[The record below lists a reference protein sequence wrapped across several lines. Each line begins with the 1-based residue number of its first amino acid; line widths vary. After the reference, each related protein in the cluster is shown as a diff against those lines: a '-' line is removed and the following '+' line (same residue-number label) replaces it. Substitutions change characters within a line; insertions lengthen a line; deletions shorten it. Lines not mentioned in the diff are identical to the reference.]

1 MTRSYSLLISK
12 LAWSVL
18 SPSEFAP
25 WGEATSAKR
34 RRRRAGI
41 WWRFKTQRDDPVT
54 RPALIARLGFVFNPS
69 EIDTLLR
76 LSPSPSWQWA
86 GPWDK
91 TPWRRPSPLARVLA
105 GVGPV
110 LLSGDLASA
119 LAGIGFENLN
129 PSPPSRD
136 LTNAICQSR
145 AGAAAF
151 RGVTTACRSVTRLL
165 PCSGN
170 APGNG

>member
-1 MTRSYSLLISK
+1 M
-12 LAWSVL
+12 
-18 SPSEFAP
+18 
-25 WGEATSAKR
+25 
-34 RRRRAGI
+34 
-41 WWRFKTQRDDPVT
+41 T
-54 RPALIARLGFVFNPS
+54 RPALIVRLGFVFNPS

-76 LSPSPSWQWA
+76 PSPSPSWQWA
-86 GPWDK
+86 GQWDK

-136 LTNAICQSR
+136 LTDAICQNR
-145 AGAAAF
+145 AGAAAAS
-151 RGVTTACRSVTRLL
+151 RGNIPPADLL
-165 PCSGN
+165 PGCYPVQGT
-170 APGNG
+170 PQGRD

>member
-1 MTRSYSLLISK
+1 MVKHTPPGGLNKTRRRAPTPGGTVAQRYSLLISK

-54 RPALIARLGFVFNPS
+54 RPALIVRLGFVFNPS

-76 LSPSPSWQWA
+76 PSPSPSWQWA
-86 GPWDK
+86 GQWDK

-110 LLSGDLASA
+110 LPSGDLCQRSC
-119 LAGIGFENLN
+119 
-129 PSPPSRD
+129 RD
-136 LTNAICQSR
+136 R
-145 AGAAAF
+145 V
-151 RGVTTACRSVTRLL
+151 RGT
-165 PCSGN
+165 
-170 APGNG
+170 